1 MSKQFRA
8 PIAKIPLAQPRH
20 FRFAT
25 EELCASALGIQAIGE
40 YDAWANAQQDKER
53 GAILQPGV
61 FERIMAFTATLAA
74 PPYRG
79 REWAQRQAREAIG
92 K

>member
-1 MSKQFRA
+1 MSKSKKPPMPVA
-8 PIAKIPLAQPRH
+8 AAIVVTGEDMADTWQP
-20 FRFAT
+20 
-25 EELCASALGIQAIGE
+25 
-40 YDAWANAQQDKER
+40 ER

-61 FERIMAFTATLAA
+61 FERIMTFTATLTA

-92 K
+92 HGN